1 MNRANNPG
9 GRRVFASAWPTRSE
23 NISMS
28 DDTMNSRQ
36 VYDDRHGHRACHN
49 HTPGLRQGLARLMD
63 GGRWRGGL
71 RRRAAAGLA
80 LTAAVLAFGSL
91 GVEDAKAA
99 AKCPDVGA
107 TEFLGTAA
115 GIRMNQLL
123 ITDQTPD
130 PSANREHCK
139 VEQVPLSQKDIGY
152 YNIRNIQSHRMRIYL
167 PNRLVGQRES
177 RPVRIASGSPFNVI
191 CAVGGNTRVATNGFE
206 INLRLNETCNL
217 QIRWER
223 TPGAVIRGIL
233 RRVDRGYTL
242 TNAQVTGG
250 DTFGAA
256 LTPTTATFV
265 NDTRGRAQIT
275 RDNVSDNTTD
285 KKLVYVKVLYSR
297 NSAVDSGSVTLN
309 KIGGT
314 GSWGTAP
321 TCLTKP
327 SIYGVFT
334 CTIPA
339 AELPGTPGQTLVL
352 GARYLDTRTGNQK
365 KYDGSDVATSDR
377 LTLYRVQS
385 TTATFVDGDTASP
398 ADKTSQ
404 QIRAGRTTAYPVYVR
419 VQPKVNIGRVLLVKA
434 NNNWNSGRL
443 NLQCDGPGNNSVFTC
458 NIPVTEFPAPGGSLN
473 LLADYE
479 DIRTAGRVFE
489 RSRTAAQFTLTRAAP
504 VAVTTRFV
512 TSGGAA
518 VTGNL
523 PDKNAGDS
531 FTVYVSVEKKG
542 SSPQRLS
549 QTELSNGRITLYDE
563 FNSNTVAIPSSSLTC
578 SEHTFSP
585 SEHGFIC
592 TITSGLSGVGQ
603 HTLRAEF
610 RKSGFTN
617 AQGDRESKALTITAA
632 ASQYTLKIARPTSAI
647 IGDEVRLRATVT
659 APSSAQN
666 LKVDFGL
673 EQAGFQPGQHFQVT
687 AENTKTQ
694 SLNKC
699 EDVPVA
705 NVNSE
710 LKAQCIVRL
719 LKPLASKQFTAELID
734 DANETKAT
742 ATYTLTATKKPVDL
756 VFVAKDAP
764 DSGNDPRQINSLGP
778 GLNEDQKAV
787 EDSDYPVYVQVRQ
800 GKVSPIEIITDGSVT
815 VTGTIGGTSIRGI
828 TCRNNNRPNTYG
840 VVTCDIPG
848 SSITR
853 AGTDLAL
860 TATYTPAQN
869 SDFDSATSS
878 ILTVPVLA
886 APNLTATTATFVAS
900 DSSTAEVTNLIIPPA
915 APPYNVYVRVMA
927 GAQPVNDGTVTLK
940 QTRNLNWRSGRAP
953 ACRNINSNG
962 FFICTIDNQFDL
974 PARGGHIRV
983 KADYTDN
990 RGRSSKRYK
999 DSSTNELKLTHLA
1012 PTTATFV
1019 EGTGSSAAVI
1029 QAATV
1034 PAKAA
1039 PYKVH
1044 VKVLFGIE
1052 PVNEGT
1058 VTLSK
1063 TNGNPWVGGSNDL
1076 TCNPEQPPNGVFTCT
1091 IPEADLP
1098 TTASPLEVTATYTD
1112 PRTTDKKFED
1122 STTAQLTLT
1131 RAAPAK
1137 TDVELKLVESGTSS
1151 TELTRNSPDA
1161 DKATVGFSYDVYV
1174 RVQEAA
1180 AGNAVVTSGSVS
1192 ITEIGGTAL
1201 NSAIRCSALT
1211 GGSSVAAGVARC
1223 IIPSTQIT
1231 EAGTLTLKATYTPTG
1246 RSNFNA
1252 AGPTDLSLPV
1262 RAPTTF
1268 IAFVDGSGRRI
1279 NSATATAGTPFTVRV
1294 VVQAQTTNR
1303 RGGIVIRVPSGAGD
1317 VRLSGIGSG
1326 PIDCTY
1332 ERGGVYKCDA
1342 TAPATG
1348 PVTLNATF
1356 TGKVGRDT
1364 TKDYQN
1370 STTDIDRTTPSGP
1383 PLTLTV
1389 TPAGNENV
1397 ELKLVTN
1404 DTGATELTGLSPEA
1418 DKATVGFAHT
1428 AYVRVQGQGGSN
1440 AAVTTGT
1447 VSLRSSAGGISCANS
1462 GRVNRNGVATC
1473 TIPAARFIEAQTLF
1487 LTADYTPAPG
1497 TKFNAAGL
1505 IDLDLPVKAATT
1517 LIEFWDT
1524 SQGGGQR
1531 STGATAAAGADFTVS
1546 VRVRMTDGRTGTT
1559 AVPVPSTAGDVTL
1572 SGIGSSSIACTYER
1586 ARIYNCDAPAPATTG
1601 NVTLNAKFT
1610 GSSGPDGVQDYLN
1623 SETGQGNNGGSLTLT
1638 VTRALAATT
1647 ATFVANDAGTAL
1659 SSPPGGNPELRRHA
1673 GTNYRIYVK
1682 VAEQNAPG
1690 NAVTGGAVKVTKIAN
1705 VDKDISCDPL
1715 NARGISTC
1723 EIPYTDFGSSAGDKA
1738 IEVAFAATATHAKAT
1753 ATQTYT
1759 VIAPVA
1765 TPDVE
1770 IVSIKRKTPTGQYV
1784 VKSGRVTFE
1793 LTFNQA
1799 VEVEAA
1805 AYAASDS
1812 NRVTVSN
1819 GGIFIATNS
1828 GLRNGNHVA
1837 TVGFNINQVATDG
1850 DLHLDIIDP
1859 KKITAVS
1866 DRNKTLTQQS
1876 ITNLLAPGA
1885 GNDNYQIYT
1894 IDGTAPTIRTVEF
1907 FRVQQGGTVTGPATN
1922 TAEPGHNIRMVVTFS
1937 EPMRDTPVPTVILP
1951 TNNPTQ
1957 NGFTAV
1963 TLSRPSSGDPT
1974 KYEGDFTVPSGI
1986 TPNDYTFTVNANNA
2000 LDRAGNRATGTPT
2013 ATLKVAPARQA
2024 SGVVGTV
2031 ATFVESDNFGAS
2043 PLTSPQDNVPANVD
2057 YRAYVKVATNPGN
2070 SAVTTGTVTLTG
2082 AGQGITCNDS
2092 SPKNGVFECEVP
2104 QDRITRGAQLFL
2116 IAQFTGG
2123 GGAYS
2128 DSPRSSPL
2136 ILNVVDAPRITKI
2149 ERWNTTN
2156 DQAVTNPLTNAAS
2169 VTWRVTFDKAVTIGV
2184 RAFGVDNA
2192 VVANNTGLTYD
2203 NASTNS
2209 PPYTLDVKATT
2220 IDNEEGEVGLTV
2232 DPTKISL
2239 ASNTSIKLSP
2249 TMPTGADNQQYT
2261 VDRKAP
2267 TYKTS
2272 PDSVEA
2278 GNTITFTMTFDEPMQ
2293 ASPLPRITLDTT
2305 ARAGGVKVG
2314 TVTHGG
2320 SNEFTA
2326 EITVPTGFGGSSIT
2340 VTVDAN
2346 GALDRAGNPAATGTQ
2361 TAILTVTPAGTG
2373 ATKPGQDPQLADPS
2387 IAVAVDYD
2395 LSTTV
2400 PDGSPPTLSNTNKRI
2415 AVIATVSGTSAVP
2428 MLQTD
2433 GTVTFTGLPTNANIS
2448 GTGSCDKVALVATP
2462 GKPNEFTASCV
2473 FTPSSAPGSAGTYK
2487 VTAEFVPAVS
2497 TKFNSADD
2505 TVDVVLNAG
2514 QPTVSK
2520 APQNNRLVLRADP
2533 PQGKNPPQREIT
2545 FDDKTFG
2552 APQAGAGG
2560 QLGKI
2565 TFDVVDKNTGK
2576 PPQGKGPGPNNGW
2589 SDIPYNQQ
2597 PAAKALLR
2605 RGVYLVT
2612 MKITQSAP
2620 GGQTGQQ
2627 GRASAPAPAP
2637 QQQFTQDFTLQIV
2650 APAGATVPAPTTGKG
2665 KIVVQLDTNG
2675 GGDGLQ
2681 AHAFTATPGLG
2692 SLGTGFTLT
2701 TTKTRTSDTKD
2712 SGDLD
2717 PNTYT
2722 ITAADFAGTDYS
2734 LSDVGCVV
2742 TGTGGSTGTPTA
2754 SDRKVEVVLN
2764 ANDIV
2769 TCVFSA
2775 AYAPKASV
2783 ATAEKTRQMVADYLG
2798 DRNAMLLA
2806 NGVNMDS
2813 RLSRLRPGGNG
2824 RSGQVGGT
2832 LSVNLGQSEDATA
2845 SAFSMNLRTS
2855 LPGDVSITD
2864 DTITFA
2870 VSATRLARSGLF
2882 GADIYDDDDVVS
2894 GDTGDVVDGAVG
2906 PQMRWDVWIEGRLS
2920 RFDSGNSKDG
2930 TLGVV
2935 YLGADYLI
2943 TPNMLIGLMTQYDW
2957 LGKDYDTNGRVKG
2970 HGWMVGPYA
2979 AARFGEALYLD
2990 VQARW
2995 GRSSNDITPLGTYT
3009 DTFKTTRW
3017 YVSGKLSGD
3026 FSYGDWTI
3034 RPGISVQYLSEK
3046 QKAYTDSQGN
3056 AIAGQTV
3063 SEGDVR
3069 VGPRL
3074 AYTYGLGDGGALI
3087 PWAEFEG
3094 VYTFGSKG
3102 KFSKGTYAS
3111 DIHGLSGSVEAGFD
3125 WRLPAGAMFSL
3136 SGSYDGI
3143 GSGSKSYGARARID
3157 IPF

>member
-1 MNRANNPG
+1 MGPAPMGFSGGLFERLRGAPGLHGHDEYTGHKARHVTGHRAVTNRANNPG

-28 DDTMNSRQ
+28 EDTMNTRQ
-36 VYDDRHGHRACHN
+36 TSYDRHGHRACHN
-49 HTPGLRQGLARLMD
+49 HTPGLRQGLASLGGVMGLAHLMD
-63 GGRWRGGL
+63 RGRWRGGL
-71 RRRAAAGLA
+71 RRAAAGLA
-80 LTAAVLAFGSL
+80 LALTAAAVLTLGGL
-91 GVEDAKAA
+91 GVDSAQAQAQTTCADQDTSTLSWSNFAA
-99 AKCPDVGA
+99 VGYSFDDDDQLANRCDLRTTLATRVYDNNSGTSNKVIWVLFGKWETKQGEMKPNLPIKVRAYGPSGGPPARTGVMVTCSPPGGA
-107 TEFLGTAA
+107 TVA
-115 GIRMNQLL
+115 
-123 ITDQTPD
+123 
-130 PSANREHCK
+130 
-139 VEQVPLSQKDIGY
+139 V
-152 YNIRNIQSHRMRIYL
+152 
-167 PNRLVGQRES
+167 
-177 RPVRIASGSPFNVI
+177 FN
-191 CAVGGNTRVATNGFE
+191 
-206 INLRLNETCNL
+206 
-217 QIRWER
+217 
-223 TPGAVIRGIL
+223 
-233 RRVDRGYTL
+233 
-242 TNAQVTGG
+242 
-250 DTFGAA
+250 
-256 LTPTTATFV
+256 
-265 NDTRGRAQIT
+265 
-275 RDNVSDNTTD
+275 NV
-285 KKLVYVKVLYSR
+285 
-297 NSAVDSGSVTLN
+297 
-309 KIGGT
+309 GGT
-314 GSWGTAP
+314 GTHTIALAAGQSCDLYVGVGASTGRPAMEMTA
-321 TCLTKP
+321 TLERLT
-327 SIYGVFT
+327 
-334 CTIPA
+334 
-339 AELPGTPGQTLVL
+339 
-352 GARYLDTRTGNQK
+352 TGNHVK
-365 KYDGSDVATSDR
+365 MS
-377 LTLYRVQS
+377 
-385 TTATFVDGDTASP
+385 
-398 ADKTSQ
+398 
-404 QIRAGRTTAYPVYVR
+404 
-419 VQPKVNIGRVLLVKA
+419 NISLKG
-434 NNNWNSGRL
+434 
-443 NLQCDGPGNNSVFTC
+443 GNNF
-458 NIPVTEFPAPGGSLN
+458 
-473 LLADYE
+473 
-479 DIRTAGRVFE
+479 
-489 RSRTAAQFTLTRAAP
+489 
-504 VAVTTRFV
+504 
-512 TSGGAA
+512 
-518 VTGNL
+518 
-523 PDKNAGDS
+523 
-531 FTVYVSVEKKG
+531 
-542 SSPQRLS
+542 
-549 QTELSNGRITLYDE
+549 
-563 FNSNTVAIPSSSLTC
+563 
-578 SEHTFSP
+578 
-585 SEHGFIC
+585 
-592 TITSGLSGVGQ
+592 
-603 HTLRAEF
+603 
-610 RKSGFTN
+610 
-617 AQGDRESKALTITAA
+617 
-632 ASQYTLKIARPTSAI
+632 
-647 IGDEVRLRATVT
+647 
-659 APSSAQN
+659 
-666 LKVDFGL
+666 
-673 EQAGFQPGQHFQVT
+673 
-687 AENTKTQ
+687 
-694 SLNKC
+694 
-699 EDVPVA
+699 
-705 NVNSE
+705 
-710 LKAQCIVRL
+710 
-719 LKPLASKQFTAELID
+719 
-734 DANETKAT
+734 
-742 ATYTLTATKKPVDL
+742 
-756 VFVAKDAP
+756 
-764 DSGNDPRQINSLGP
+764 
-778 GLNEDQKAV
+778 
-787 EDSDYPVYVQVRQ
+787 
-800 GKVSPIEIITDGSVT
+800 
-815 VTGTIGGTSIRGI
+815 GGT
-828 TCRNNNRPNTYG
+828 
-840 VVTCDIPG
+840 V
-848 SSITR
+848 
-853 AGTDLAL
+853 
-860 TATYTPAQN
+860 
-869 SDFDSATSS
+869 
-878 ILTVPVLA
+878 
-886 APNLTATTATFVAS
+886 
-900 DSSTAEVTNLIIPPA
+900 A
-915 APPYNVYVRVMA
+915 APPA
-927 GAQPVNDGTVTLK
+927 PK
-940 QTRNLNWRSGRAP
+940 Q
-953 ACRNINSNG
+953 
-962 FFICTIDNQFDL
+962 
-974 PARGGHIRV
+974 
-983 KADYTDN
+983 
-990 RGRSSKRYK
+990 
-999 DSSTNELKLTHLA
+999 
-1012 PTTATFV
+1012 
-1019 EGTGSSAAVI
+1019 
-1029 QAATV
+1029 
-1034 PAKAA
+1034 
-1039 PYKVH
+1039 
-1044 VKVLFGIE
+1044 
-1052 PVNEGT
+1052 
-1058 VTLSK
+1058 
-1063 TNGNPWVGGSNDL
+1063 
-1076 TCNPEQPPNGVFTCT
+1076 
-1091 IPEADLP
+1091 
-1098 TTASPLEVTATYTD
+1098 
-1112 PRTTDKKFED
+1112 
-1122 STTAQLTLT
+1122 
-1131 RAAPAK
+1131 
-1137 TDVELKLVESGTSS
+1137 DVELKLVESGTSS
-1151 TELTRNSPDA
+1151 TELKTGSNNNL
-1161 DKATVGFSYDVYV
+1161 KATVGFAYSAYV

-1180 AGNAVVTSGSVS
+1180 AGNAAVTSGSVS
-1192 ITEIGGTAL
+1192 ITQIGGTVL
-1201 NSAIRCSALT
+1201 SPAITCDALT
-1211 GGSSVAAGVARC
+1211 GVTGVDDGIAEC
-1223 IIPSTQIT
+1223 TIPEDKIT

-1246 RSNFNA
+1246 GSNFNA

-1268 IAFVDGSGRRI
+1268 IEFWQIGQGRI
-1279 NSATATAGTPFTVRV
+1279 TTATATAGADFTVH
-1294 VVQAQTTNR
+1294 VQVSARTTGRNGR
-1303 RGGIVIRVPSGAGD
+1303 SSSVSVPSGAGD
-1317 VRLSGIGSG
+1317 VRLTEPGKKQGK
-1326 PIDCTY
+1326 IDVACTY
-1332 ERGGVYKCDA
+1332 ERAGIYKCDA
-1342 TAPATG
+1342 TAPTTG

-1364 TKDYQN
+1364 TKDYQD
-1370 STTDIDRTTPSGP
+1370 SATATSGSGP
-1383 PLTLTV
+1383 SLTLNLN
-1389 TPAGNENV
+1389 PAPKTDV
-1397 ELKLVTN
+1397 ELKLVESGTS
-1404 DTGATELTGLSPEA
+1404 AKELTTGSSDNLKAAVGLNYE
-1418 DKATVGFAHT
+1418 
-1428 AYVRVQGQGGSN
+1428 AYVRVQQTTAGN
-1440 AAVTTGT
+1440 AAVTEGSVSITHIGGTALSPAIDCDALTRVTGVDDGIAFCGIPKSQITEAGTLVLKAAYNPGTAAFNPETEDLSLPVRALTTFIAFVDGSGQTTNSATATAGAPFT
-1447 VSLRSSAGGISCANS
+1447 VRVGVQADTTNRV
-1462 GRVNRNGVATC
+1462 GRV
-1473 TIPAARFIEAQTLF
+1473 LS
-1487 LTADYTPAPG
+1487 
-1497 TKFNAAGL
+1497 
-1505 IDLDLPVKAATT
+1505 LD
-1517 LIEFWDT
+1517 
-1524 SQGGGQR
+1524 
-1531 STGATAAAGADFTVS
+1531 
-1546 VRVRMTDGRTGTT
+1546 
-1559 AVPVPSTAGDVTL
+1559 VPSGAGDVTL
-1572 SGIGSSSIACTYER
+1572 RGTGITTNKQGQGCTYER
-1586 ARIYNCDAPAPATTG
+1586 AGIYKCDATAPTTG
-1601 NVTLNAKFT
+1601 PVTLNATFT
-1610 GSSGPDGVQDYLN
+1610 GKVGRDTTKDYQDSATATSGSGP
-1623 SETGQGNNGGSLTLT
+1623 SLTLNLNPAPKKDVALKFVRSATSTTDLDTGDTTRQPT
-1638 VTRALAATT
+1638 VGVDYDVFVYVENATQ
-1647 ATFVANDAGTAL
+1647 AEARAGTMTL
-1659 SSPPGGNPELRRHA
+1659 GRRPC
-1673 GTNYRIYVK
+1673 
-1682 VAEQNAPG
+1682 NAPSG
-1690 NAVTGGAVKVTKIAN
+1690 N
-1705 VDKDISCDPL
+1705 
-1715 NARGISTC
+1715 
-1723 EIPYTDFGSSAGDKA
+1723 
-1738 IEVAFAATATHAKAT
+1738 EVAFTCPVPGRLI
-1753 ATQTYT
+1753 TQAGGTLSQIASYT
-1759 VIAPVA
+1759 PGPGLNRPPNVRLTITIKPAVA

-1937 EPMRDTPVPTVILP
+1937 EPMRDTPVPTVTLP
-1951 TNNPTQ
+1951 TNNPGTP

-1963 TLSRPSSGDPT
+1963 TLAPVSGDNT
-1974 KYEGDFTVPSGI
+1974 KFSADISVPSGI
-1986 TPNDYTFTVNANNA
+1986 TSDDYTFTVDANGA
-2000 LDRAGNRATGTPT
+2000 LDRAGNPATGTPT

-2043 PLTSPQDNVPANVD
+2043 PLTSPQDEVPANVD

-2104 QDRITRGAQLFL
+2104 QDRITRGAQLSL

-2184 RAFGVDNA
+2184 RAFGVDNNT
-2192 VVANNTGLTYD
+2192 VANNTGLTYR

-2220 IDNEEGEVGLTV
+2220 INNREGEVGLTV

-2239 ASNTSIKLSP
+2239 ASDTNIKLVA
-2249 TMPTGADNQQYT
+2249 TMPTGADNEKYT

-2267 TYKTS
+2267 TIA
-2272 PDSVEA
+2272 SVEFFRVQGSTVTGPA
-2278 GNTITFTMTFDEPMQ
+2278 TNTAEPGHNIRMVVTFSEDMRDTPVPTVTPPNGFPQVTLAPVVSGVATQFETNDFAVPQGINDQDYTFT
-2293 ASPLPRITLDTT
+2293 
-2305 ARAGGVKVG
+2305 V
-2314 TVTHGG
+2314 
-2320 SNEFTA
+2320 N
-2326 EITVPTGFGGSSIT
+2326 
-2340 VTVDAN
+2340 AN
-2346 GALDRAGNPAATGTQ
+2346 GALDRAGNPATGTQ

-2589 SDIPYNQQ
+2589 SDIPYNDTPQ
-2597 PAAKALLR
+2597 AAKALLR

-2627 GRASAPAPAP
+2627 GRAPAPAPAP

-2650 APAGATVPAPTTGKG
+2650 APAGATVPAPTAGKG

-2734 LSDVGCVV
+2734 LSDVGCIVN
-2742 TGTGGSTGTPTA
+2742 GAGGSTTTPTA
-2754 SDRKVEVVLN
+2754 SDQKVEVVLN
-2764 ANDIV
+2764 ADDIV

-2894 GDTGDVVDGAVG
+2894 GDTGDVGDGAVG

-2920 RFDSGNSKDG
+2920 RFDSGNNKDG

-3074 AYTYGLGDGGALI
+3074 AYTYGLGDGGALV

-3125 WRLPAGAMFSL
+3125 WRMPAGAMFSL

>member
-1 MNRANNPG
+1 MSTFDNIPCNRCLRGGGVQPYKSVPPNLTKTKSAQAPGRSTAFPLFPAFIARCLCGFALCGFSFSVNPLRGSRTLGPAPMGFSGGLFERLRGAPGLHGHDEYTGHKARHVTGHRAVTNRANNPG

-28 DDTMNSRQ
+28 EDTMNTRQ
-36 VYDDRHGHRACHN
+36 TSYDRHGHRACHN
-49 HTPGLRQGLARLMD
+49 YTPGLRQGLARLMD

-71 RRRAAAGLA
+71 RRALGVAALLGPLAAGA
-80 LTAAVLAFGSL
+80 LIATAPPAHAAETNCSSITVSPDMFG
-91 GVEDAKAA
+91 D
-99 AKCPDVGA
+99 
-107 TEFLGTAA
+107 TIRFLQ
-115 GIRMNQLL
+115 I
-123 ITDQTPD
+123 D
-130 PSANREHCK
+130 
-139 VEQVPLSQKDIGY
+139 
-152 YNIRNIQSHRMRIYL
+152 
-167 PNRLVGQRES
+167 LVKSFE
-177 RPVRIASGSPFNVI
+177 PTNKINNDK
-191 CAVGGNTRVATNGFE
+191 CAVGNWVPGDYSDSRINGYIPE
-206 INLRLNETCNL
+206 G
-217 QIRWER
+217 QG
-223 TPGAVIRGIL
+223 PGAYVFLPDEAPIDHIANGVKLFFYSSRGAFSKLTITALSCGAATASGTSGTVGQVTWNGTGTCSL
-233 RRVDRGYTL
+233 RARARFNSIAIELAADLEHLSNGYQL
-242 TNAQVTGG
+242 TNARLTTLDPEIEVTGNSQDIQSG
-250 DTFGAA
+250 DNTPRTEDNTDYGQVVIGTSTLKTFKVSNTGSSSLSVRATINPVSPA
-256 LTPTTATFV
+256 TARNFNINGSPSFVVPPNGSRDVTIDIRPDKAGVVRGTVSLATNDPDENPFTFTIQGTGVLPPTTTTITGVNPPSPTTVGQDYTVSVKVAPSGSATGTPSGTV
-265 NDTRGRAQIT
+265 T
-275 RDNVSDNTTD
+275 VSDG
-285 KKLVYVKVLYSR
+285 
-297 NSAVDSGSVTLN
+297 SGGRTCTATLN
-309 KIGGT
+309 AQGEGSCTISGAPAGNYNLTAMYSGDSQFAGGT
-314 GSWGTAP
+314 SAQRAHEVITKP
-321 TCLTKP
+321 TLAVSIDVQPQPVAVQQVATVTVTLTKP
-327 SIYGVFT
+327 TGVRADIDGTPAIRLTGAVAARLTANTCSRPTINRTATNNTATATCIFGATTLGSGRVEVTYSGGNNYAAISTPVTEDFT
-334 CTIPA
+334 VAPA
-339 AELPGTPGQTLVL
+339 KEDVELVLVSGPDNEAELVPTTL
-352 GARYLDTRTGNQK
+352 ANQ
-365 KYDGSDVATSDR
+365 ATVGFA
-377 LTLYRVQS
+377 Y
-385 TTATFVDGDTASP
+385 TA
-398 ADKTSQ
+398 
-404 QIRAGRTTAYPVYVR
+404 YVR
-419 VQPKVNIGRVLLVKA
+419 VQKTASKDAVTAGTLTVRLGNTDLTCSARNPNNGIYACTIPGASISRRAGTTLTLRASYDPGTAAFNPVSNANLTGIPAKAATTLIEFWDRGTGRSDTATAAAGGPFIVRVRVRMTDSKRGTTPVLV
-434 NNNWNSGRL
+434 
-443 NLQCDGPGNNSVFTC
+443 
-458 NIPVTEFPAPGGSLN
+458 PA
-473 LLADYE
+473 
-479 DIRTAGRVFE
+479 TAGRV
-489 RSRTAAQFTLTRAAP
+489 TL
-504 VAVTTRFV
+504 
-512 TSGGAA
+512 SGG
-518 VTGNL
+518 
-523 PDKNAGDS
+523 KIR
-531 FTVYVSVEKKG
+531 FTRGQGCNYSGGGVY
-542 SSPQRLS
+542 
-549 QTELSNGRITLYDE
+549 
-563 FNSNTVAIPSSSLTC
+563 TC
-578 SEHTFSP
+578 E
-585 SEHGFIC
+585 
-592 TITSGLSGVGQ
+592 
-603 HTLRAEF
+603 
-610 RKSGFTN
+610 
-617 AQGDRESKALTITAA
+617 
-632 ASQYTLKIARPTSAI
+632 
-647 IGDEVRLRATVT
+647 VT
-659 APSSAQN
+659 APN
-666 LKVDFGL
+666 T
-673 EQAGFQPGQHFQVT
+673 AG
-687 AENTKTQ
+687 
-694 SLNKC
+694 
-699 EDVPVA
+699 DV
-705 NVNSE
+705 
-710 LKAQCIVRL
+710 
-719 LKPLASKQFTAELID
+719 
-734 DANETKAT
+734 
-742 ATYTLTATKKPVDL
+742 
-756 VFVAKDAP
+756 
-764 DSGNDPRQINSLGP
+764 
-778 GLNEDQKAV
+778 
-787 EDSDYPVYVQVRQ
+787 
-800 GKVSPIEIITDGSVT
+800 
-815 VTGTIGGTSIRGI
+815 
-828 TCRNNNRPNTYG
+828 
-840 VVTCDIPG
+840 
-848 SSITR
+848 
-853 AGTDLAL
+853 
-860 TATYTPAQN
+860 
-869 SDFDSATSS
+869 
-878 ILTVPVLA
+878 
-886 APNLTATTATFVAS
+886 NLTATFTDRNNPKDYQ
-900 DSSTAEVTNLIIPPA
+900 DSTT
-915 APPYNVYVRVMA
+915 
-927 GAQPVNDGTVTLK
+927 DG
-940 QTRNLNWRSGRAP
+940 N
-953 ACRNINSNG
+953 
-962 FFICTIDNQFDL
+962 
-974 PARGGHIRV
+974 
-983 KADYTDN
+983 
-990 RGRSSKRYK
+990 
-999 DSSTNELKLTHLA
+999 
-1012 PTTATFV
+1012 
-1019 EGTGSSAAVI
+1019 
-1029 QAATV
+1029 
-1034 PAKAA
+1034 
-1039 PYKVH
+1039 
-1044 VKVLFGIE
+1044 
-1052 PVNEGT
+1052 
-1058 VTLSK
+1058 
-1063 TNGNPWVGGSNDL
+1063 
-1076 TCNPEQPPNGVFTCT
+1076 PPNGG
-1091 IPEADLP
+1091 A
-1098 TTASPLEVTATYTD
+1098 
-1112 PRTTDKKFED
+1112 
-1122 STTAQLTLT
+1122 LTLT
-1131 RAAPAK
+1131 VTPAPKA
-1137 TDVELKLVESGTSS
+1137 DVELKLVESRTSAK
-1151 TELTRNSPDA
+1151 ELTTGSNNNL
-1161 DKATVGFSYDVYV
+1161 KATVGFAYSAYV
-1174 RVQEAA
+1174 RVQEQ
-1180 AGNAVVTSGSVS
+1180 
-1192 ITEIGGTAL
+1192 
-1201 NSAIRCSALT
+1201 
-1211 GGSSVAAGVARC
+1211 GGSNTAVTEGTLTVKLGNTDLTCTANTPNNGIYACTISAA
-1223 IIPSTQIT
+1223 QIT
-1231 EAGTLTLKATYTPTG
+1231 EAGTLVLKAAYNPGTAA
-1246 RSNFNA
+1246 FN
-1252 AGPTDLSLPV
+1252 PETEDLSLPV
-1262 RAPTTF
+1262 RAPTTSIRF
-1268 IAFVDGSGRRI
+1268 FDTNQRQQITTAT
-1279 NSATATAGTPFTVRV
+1279 ATATAGAPFTVH
-1294 VVQAQTTNR
+1294 VQVSARTTGRNGR
-1303 RGGIVIRVPSGAGD
+1303 SSSVSVPSGAGD
-1317 VRLSGIGSG
+1317 VRLTEPGKKQGKINVA
-1326 PIDCTY
+1326 CTY
-1332 ERGGVYKCDA
+1332 ERAGIYKCDA
-1342 TAPATG
+1342 TAPTTG

-1364 TKDYQN
+1364 TKDYQD
-1370 STTDIDRTTPSGP
+1370 SATATSGSGP
-1383 PLTLTV
+1383 SLTLNLN
-1389 TPAGNENV
+1389 PAPKTDV
-1397 ELKLVTN
+1397 ELKLVESGTS
-1404 DTGATELTGLSPEA
+1404 AKELTTGSSDNLKAAVGLNYE
-1418 DKATVGFAHT
+1418 
-1428 AYVRVQGQGGSN
+1428 AYVRVQQTTAGN
-1440 AAVTTGT
+1440 AAVTEGSVSITHIGGTALSPAIDCDALTRVTGVDDGIAFCGIPKSQITEAGTLVLKAAYNPGTAAFNPETEDLSLPVRALTTFIAFVDGSGQTTNSATATAGAPFT
-1447 VSLRSSAGGISCANS
+1447 VRVGVQADTTNRV
-1462 GRVNRNGVATC
+1462 GRV
-1473 TIPAARFIEAQTLF
+1473 LS
-1487 LTADYTPAPG
+1487 
-1497 TKFNAAGL
+1497 
-1505 IDLDLPVKAATT
+1505 LD
-1517 LIEFWDT
+1517 
-1524 SQGGGQR
+1524 
-1531 STGATAAAGADFTVS
+1531 
-1546 VRVRMTDGRTGTT
+1546 
-1559 AVPVPSTAGDVTL
+1559 VPSGAGDVTL
-1572 SGIGSSSIACTYER
+1572 RGTGITTNKQGQGCTYER
-1586 ARIYNCDAPAPATTG
+1586 AGIYKCDATAPTTG
-1601 NVTLNAKFT
+1601 PVTLNATFT
-1610 GSSGPDGVQDYLN
+1610 GKVGRDTTKDYQDSATATSGSGP
-1623 SETGQGNNGGSLTLT
+1623 SLTLNLNPAPKKDVALKFVRSATSTTDLDTGDTTRQPT
-1638 VTRALAATT
+1638 VGVDYDVFVYVENATQ
-1647 ATFVANDAGTAL
+1647 AEARAGTMTL
-1659 SSPPGGNPELRRHA
+1659 GRRPC
-1673 GTNYRIYVK
+1673 
-1682 VAEQNAPG
+1682 NAPSG
-1690 NAVTGGAVKVTKIAN
+1690 N
-1705 VDKDISCDPL
+1705 
-1715 NARGISTC
+1715 
-1723 EIPYTDFGSSAGDKA
+1723 
-1738 IEVAFAATATHAKAT
+1738 EVAFTCPVPGRLI
-1753 ATQTYT
+1753 TQAGGTLSQIASYT
-1759 VIAPVA
+1759 PGPGLNRPPNVRLTITIKPAVA

-1937 EPMRDTPVPTVILP
+1937 EPMRDTPVPTVTLP
-1951 TNNPTQ
+1951 TNNPGTP

-1963 TLSRPSSGDPT
+1963 TLAPVSGDNT
-1974 KYEGDFTVPSGI
+1974 KFSADISVPSGI
-1986 TPNDYTFTVNANNA
+1986 TSDDYTFTVDANGA
-2000 LDRAGNRATGTPT
+2000 LDRAGNPATGTPT

-2043 PLTSPQDNVPANVD
+2043 PLTSPQDEVPANVD

-2104 QDRITRGAQLFL
+2104 QDRITRGAQLSL

-2184 RAFGVDNA
+2184 RAFGVDNNT
-2192 VVANNTGLTYD
+2192 VANNTGLTYR

-2220 IDNEEGEVGLTV
+2220 INNREGEVGLTV

-2239 ASNTSIKLSP
+2239 ASDTNIKLVA
-2249 TMPTGADNQQYT
+2249 TMPTGADNEKYT

-2267 TYKTS
+2267 TIA
-2272 PDSVEA
+2272 SVEFFRVQGSTVTGPA
-2278 GNTITFTMTFDEPMQ
+2278 TNTAEPGHNIRMVVTFSEDMRDTPVPTVTPPNGFPQVTLAPVVSGVATQFETNDFAVPQGINDQDYTFT
-2293 ASPLPRITLDTT
+2293 
-2305 ARAGGVKVG
+2305 V
-2314 TVTHGG
+2314 
-2320 SNEFTA
+2320 N
-2326 EITVPTGFGGSSIT
+2326 
-2340 VTVDAN
+2340 AN
-2346 GALDRAGNPAATGTQ
+2346 GALDRAGNPATGTQ

-2433 GTVTFTGLPTNANIS
+2433 GTVTFTGLPTNANIVGRQNCNAVALA
-2448 GTGSCDKVALVATP
+2448 GTGTGGS
-2462 GKPNEFTASCV
+2462 FTATCT
-2473 FTPSSAPGSAGTYK
+2473 FTPIAGTLAGTYK